1 MIKATM
7 IMKKFLLTALA
18 FVAFA
23 VSVNA
28 QSYYGGPT
36 KSYVDRKT
44 LYDRAAN
51 YVNIINDK
59 NSDVKLSTKNG
70 KKAWFGLGGSF
81 LGWYDESITESEKK
95 ILDKEGYKK
104 ENSGSDPMNVSTKKD
119 KKKDKNKN
127 KKDKKKKK

>member
-1 MIKATM
+1 
-7 IMKKFLLTALA
+7 MKKFLLTALA

-28 QSYYGGPT
+28 QSYYGGPGN
-36 KSYVDRKT
+36 SYVDRKT

-51 YVNIINDK
+51 YVNVINDK
-59 NSDVKLSTKNG
+59 SYDVKLTTKNG
-70 KKAWFGLGGSF
+70 KKVWLGLHDSF
-81 LGWYDESITESEKK
+81 LGWYDESITLSEKN
-95 ILDKEGYKK
+95 ILAKEGYKK
-104 ENSGSDPMNVSTKKD
+104 ENSGNDPMNVSTKKD